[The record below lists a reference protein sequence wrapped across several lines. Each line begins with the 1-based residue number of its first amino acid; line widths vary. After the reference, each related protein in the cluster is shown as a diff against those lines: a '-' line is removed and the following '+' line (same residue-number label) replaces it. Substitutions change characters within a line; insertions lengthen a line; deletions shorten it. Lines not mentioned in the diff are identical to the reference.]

1 MSENPGTVDGKRN
14 VLVRGLLILLM
25 AIAFQISAT
34 LLGMAAVVQF
44 VLMLVNETPNA
55 RLISLGKALGLY
67 LAQIAGFV
75 TFASEE
81 APFPFSAWPAEH

>member
-1 MSENPGTVDGKRN
+1 MSEIPGTAGGKRN

-25 AIAFQISAT
+25 AVAFQISAT
-34 LLGMAAVVQF
+34 LLALAAVVQF

-55 RLISLGKALGLY
+55 QLISLGKALGLY
-67 LAQIAGFV
+67 LGQISGFV

-81 APFPFSAWPAEH
+81 APFPFSAWPAG